1 MSSSSQFCASC
12 ERFNQQRAAVWFHV
26 SWLISAPYRFNT
38 CTSLKYY
45 EVVTVT
51 HLFSKWTHLLTGSFT
66 HLMCWM
72 TVSNWIMKRVINVCW
87 SERWW
92 GSQQF
97 GVKSV
102 YLSQEAVKHNMSAL
116 FWLISQ
122 TFSAS
127 TTCTYLNVI
136 YCVRVMIIKTQLLYF
151 SQRNSFFFKGARRQ
165 HKNSVA
171 QRKHKRR
178 QNPVNKHKSSHF
190 KIKTFLGVSCKTR

>member
-1 MSSSSQFCASC
+1 MFFVNWPFLRPGSFFFFFNLTFSDLFKESVTSVGHVVLLQFCASC
-12 ERFNQQRAAVWFHV
+12 ERLNQQRAAVWFHV

-38 CTSLKYY
+38 STSLKYCK
-45 EVVTVT
+45 VVTVP
-51 HLFSKWTHLLTGSFT
+51 HLFSKQTHLLTGSFT

-72 TVSNWIMKRVINVCW
+72 TVSNWIVKHVINVCW
-87 SERWW
+87 SEHWR

-97 GVKSV
+97 RVKSV

-127 TTCTYLNVI
+127 KTCTYLNVI

-151 SQRNSFFFKGARRQ
+151 SQRNYLF
-165 HKNSVA
+165 
-171 QRKHKRR
+171 
-178 QNPVNKHKSSHF
+178 
-190 KIKTFLGVSCKTR
+190 I